1 MEIQLDLL
9 KSNNRKNDDD
19 NKDNNKNIGT
29 YCWQQ
34 QQPYIDNS
42 NDNFNA
48 AKNILQIDC
57 NSKLQV
63 KKAACS
69 LTTLPKQLAKRI
81 SMKLSF
87 KRQ

>member
-9 KSNNRKNDDD
+9 NSNNRKNNND

-29 YCWQQ
+29 YCRQQ
-34 QQPYIDNS
+34 QQQLYIDNS

-48 AKNILQIDC
+48 AKNILQINC

-63 KKAACS
+63 KK
-69 LTTLPKQLAKRI
+69 QLVLWR
-81 SMKLSF
+81 LC
-87 KRQ
+87 QNN